1 MLLHVHV
8 CVYGVVWVLFCS
20 QAQAEQQ
27 AEEMRLRVEKQR
39 KERMAR
45 QLLQHQAQQADQ
57 RQVDKHQQPKPKSD
71 QEEKE
76 KPFRKGKRIS
86 PRKKWGEVDEGSLE
100 LAHQPQATGNIS
112 DSEHTMS

>member
-1 MLLHVHV
+1 M
-8 CVYGVVWVLFCS
+8 LFCS

-27 AEEMRLRVEKQR
+27 AEEMRLKVEKQR

-45 QLLQHQAQQADQ
+45 QLLQQQAEQ
-57 RQVDKHQQPKPKSD
+57 ANQHQVDKHQQPKPQMD
-71 QEEKE
+71 QEVEE
-76 KPFRKGKRIS
+76 KPFHKEKKIS
-86 PRKKWGEVDEGSLE
+86 PRKRWGEVDEGSLE